1 MPFSANFVKVTL
13 LDGKLLVEGLSDP
26 DNVNRIDSMEIAID
40 TVAHAEGNG
49 NGNGT
54 PLQTVSVDEF
64 AGSGDWVVE
73 VDYENGSAPAVGTS
87 MLVAGATVLSPP
99 QDPGGATDSP
109 FFWFQTL
116 PVEQ

>member
-13 LDGKLLVEGLSDP
+13 RDSTLLVEGLSDP
-26 DNVNRIDSMEIAID
+26 DNVNRIDSMQIAID
-40 TVAHAEGNG
+40 TVAHASG

-54 PLQTVSVDEF
+54 QLRTVTVDQF

-73 VDYENGSAPAVGTS
+73 VDYPNGSAPAVGTS
-87 MLVAGATVLSPP
+87 MLVAGATVLNPA
-99 QDPGGATDSP
+99 QDADGATDSP

>member
-13 LDGKLLVEGLSDP
+13 RDSTLLVEGLSDP
-26 DNVNRIDSMEIAID
+26 DNVNRIDSMQIAID
-40 TVAHAEGNG
+40 TVAHAGSTGNG
-49 NGNGT
+49 A
-54 PLQTVSVDEF
+54 PMRTVTVDQF

-73 VDYENGSAPAVGTS
+73 VDYPNGSVPAVGTS
-87 MLVAGATVLSPP
+87 MFVAGATVLSPA
-99 QDPGGATDSP
+99 QDANGTADSP